1 MFINSMAKESK
12 YCRHVMKN
20 LFNKE
25 LVITKEDDKSSTKCW
40 ICDNAVLEGGVTVT
54 DHCHVTGKYRSAA
67 HRGWNINFSLNY
79 KNPVVFHNL
88 QNYNAHLTM
97 QELKKL
103 DFKIS
108 VIYKGSEKYMSFSLD
123 KKLISIDSLQFFR
136 VLYKIVYLKIYV
148 KMILSI
154 CIKNLIKYLI

>member
-1 MFINSMAKESK
+1 
-12 YCRHVMKN
+12 
-20 LFNKE
+20 
-25 LVITKEDDKSSTKCW
+25 
-40 ICDNAVLEGGVTVT
+40 
-54 DHCHVTGKYRSAA
+54 
-67 HRGWNINFSLNY
+67 
-79 KNPVVFHNL
+79 
-88 QNYNAHLTM
+88 M